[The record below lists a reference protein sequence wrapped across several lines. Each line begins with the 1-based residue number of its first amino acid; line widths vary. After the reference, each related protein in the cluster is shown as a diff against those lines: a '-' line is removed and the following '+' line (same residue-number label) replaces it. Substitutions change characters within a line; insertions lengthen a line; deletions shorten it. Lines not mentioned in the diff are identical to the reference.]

1 MNTKVGFYMTMG
13 DKGLF
18 YESDGTN
25 ITDKVARAF
34 INAICDYKGI
44 GDAIRKK
51 SLYDKPTLIVFKR
64 RIDKAIIEEHI
75 TDSGYKYYSIKG
87 NNFTANYPVND
98 FNKDIIVF

>member
-1 MNTKVGFYMTMG
+1 MIGFYMTVG

-18 YESDGTN
+18 YKNDGTN

-51 SLYDKPTLIVFKR
+51 SLYDKPTLTDFKR

-75 TDSGYKYYSIKG
+75 TDSGYTYCSIKG
-87 NNFTANYPVND
+87 NNFTACYPVPD
-98 FNKDIIVF
+98 FESDIIVF